1 MEDVVAPQPGSH
13 RNCFISESH
22 AYELQVPVPSTAK
35 LEATACSLCNS
46 LANPVHPDGNSLLAG
61 VAQWWLAETQCGFEH
76 VCHPTYAE
84 SCLASYFLH
93 WAQARTGTCRQHR
106 SAKLRLNH
114 AMLAQTYAAEGSQT
128 VVNNSA
134 IYKFLHNYVGVTTL
148 LLQLCWPQLRDC
160 GQLNI
165 AVVMLNVWSWELDAW
180 EVARTV
186 LASCS
191 TVSRCCSHNTA
202 VLGC

>member
-1 MEDVVAPQPGSH
+1 MYRPAVWKRSMENIASPQPCSH
-13 RNCFISESH
+13 RNCYMSESH

-46 LANPVHPDGNSLLAG
+46 LAHPVHPDGNSFLAG
-61 VAQWWLAETQCGFEH
+61 VAQRWLAETQCGFEH

-106 SAKLRLNH
+106 SANFRLNH

-134 IYKFLHNYVGVTTL
+134 IYKFLHNSVGVISL
-148 LLQLCWPQLRDC
+148 LLQLYWPQLRYY
-160 GQLNI
+160 G
-165 AVVMLNVWSWELDAW
+165 AAW
-180 EVARTV
+180 Y
-186 LASCS
+186 
-191 TVSRCCSHNTA
+191 CCSHVECVVMGVRCMGSCKDCA
-202 VLGC
+202 CFLQHC